1 MSATCVSV
9 TSLSAPNPRTA
20 ASLSNFKS
28 LLTVTAVEAFKSI
41 VASPSILKTP
51 LELCCTKEAASPKVS
66 LFVLLS
72 VSPVPS
78 VWVSIVSK
86 SAPNFMV
93 APSDLSWRPSV
104 SIKSSESAA
113 FKKTVPLSFGKLIVL
128 SAVGSITD
136 MVVSNASE
144 VAPSKIIV
152 PSS

>member
-78 VWVSIVSK
+78 VWVNIVSK
-86 SAPNFMV
+86 SAPKLMV
-93 APSDLSWRPSV
+93 APSDLSSRLESR
-104 SIKSSESAA
+104 IKLLDDSSFIRS
-113 FKKTVPLSFGKLIVL
+113 VPLWFGRLIVL

-136 MVVSNASE
+136 RVVSNASE